1 MPDALF
7 WGATLRKFAL
17 LFATLAFSG
26 TAVAA
31 DLPMVTKAPSATPD
45 YSPRYWL
52 EADFLGWTVT
62 GDKLP
67 ALVTTSPA
75 GTPAALA
82 GVLGAPGTTVLFG
95 DSAANNDWRAGGRLT
110 GGYWFDPSHRTGIEA
125 SFFDLAN
132 ASSRFN
138 ANSGGTP
145 ILAQPFTNAVT
156 GKQDALFSAFP
167 GFDSGAVSANDT
179 SRLLGASIIFRQ
191 DIGWWGSERF
201 SALIGYRYLRS
212 SDGLGVSSSIV
223 SGPGVLAVPLGTTI
237 GVSDSFNAASN
248 FNGIDLGAI
257 GEFKTGPWVL
267 EWRAS
272 IAIGANFSNAQINGS
287 TNINGATAPGG
298 FLALSSNI
306 GNYNQTT
313 FAVVPE
319 LNLKVG
325 YQLTP
330 HWRVVAGYDVLYWT
344 GVLRSGN
351 LIDTTINPNLLP
363 PPSGGGPQ
371 RPQASLNTSSL
382 IAQGFN
388 VGLRSDF

>member
-1 MPDALF
+1 M
-7 WGATLRKFAL
+7 
-17 LFATLAFSG
+17 
-26 TAVAA
+26 
-31 DLPMVTKAPSATPD
+31 
-45 YSPRYWL
+45 
-52 EADFLGWTVT
+52 T

-75 GTPAALA
+75 STPRPLA

-95 DSAANNDWRAGGRLT
+95 NSAANDDWRAGGRLA
-110 GGYWFDPSHRTGIEA
+110 GGYWFDPSHKTGIEA

-145 ILAQPFTNAVT
+145 ILAQPFTNALT
-156 GKQDALFSAFP
+156 GAQNALLSAFP
-167 GFDSGAVSANDT
+167 GVSSGAVSANDT

-223 SGPGVLAVPLGTTI
+223 VAPGHALAPLGATI
-237 GVSDSFNAASN
+237 GVNDLFNAASN

-257 GEFKTGPWVL
+257 GEFKSGPWVL

-272 IAIGANFSNAQINGS
+272 VAIGANFSNAQINGS
-287 TNINGATAPGG
+287 TTIGGATQQGG

-313 FAVVPE
+313 LAVVPE

-330 HWRVVAGYDVLYWT
+330 HWRLVAGYDLLYWT
-344 GVLRSGN
+344 GALRAGN

-363 PPSGGGPQ
+363 NSVGGGPQ
-371 RPQASLNTSSL
+371 RPQASLNTSPL

-388 VGLRSDF
+388 VGLRTDF

>member
-1 MPDALF
+1 M
-7 WGATLRKFAL
+7 RKFGL
-17 LFATLAFSG
+17 LFAAVSFSG
-26 TAVAA
+26 TAFAA
-31 DLPMVTKAPSATPD
+31 DLPIVTKAPSATPD

-52 EADFLGWTVT
+52 EADFLSWTVT
-62 GDKLP
+62 GDRLP
-67 ALVTTSPA
+67 ALVTTSPT
-75 GTPAALA
+75 GTPAPFA
-82 GVLGAPGTTVLFG
+82 GVLGVPGTTVLFG
-95 DSAANNDWRAGGRLT
+95 NSTANDDWRVGGRLA
-110 GGYWFDPSHRTGIEA
+110 GGYWFDPSHKTGIEV

-132 ASSRFN
+132 ASSLFN

-156 GKQDALFSAFP
+156 GTQNAFFSAFP
-167 GFDSGAVSANDT
+167 GAFSGAVSANDT

-212 SDGLGVSSSIV
+212 SDGLGVSSSTV
-223 SGPGVLAVPLGTTI
+223 PAPGQLAVPPGTTI
-237 GVSDSFNAASN
+237 LVNDSFNAASN

-257 GEFKTGPWVL
+257 GESKSGPWVL

-272 IAIGANFSNAQINGS
+272 IAIGANLSNAQINGS
-287 TNINGATAPGG
+287 TTIGGVTQQGG

-313 FAVVPE
+313 FAAVPE

-344 GVLRSGN
+344 GVLRAGN

-363 PPSGGGPQ
+363 PPLGGGPQ
-371 RPQASLNTSSL
+371 RPQASLDTSPL

-388 VGLRSDF
+388 VGLRTDF